1 MSTSKIESWSC
12 REARDTEDLAASLAP
27 GLKAGDVL
35 LLSGSLGAGKT
46 CFTRGL
52 GQGLGLDPDL
62 VLSPTFQLVR
72 ELRGGR
78 LPLFHVDLYRLAGPA
93 EAARLGLEE
102 YFDADGVTVVE
113 WPERLGPLA
122 PPQAWR
128 VAIDALD
135 GGERHITLE
144 RP

>member
-1 MSTSKIESWSC
+1 MSTSKIETWSC
-12 REARDTEDLAASLAP
+12 RGARDTENLAASLAP
-27 GLKAGDVL
+27 GLRPGDVL
-35 LLSGSLGAGKT
+35 LLSGALGAGKT

-52 GQGLGLDPDL
+52 GEGLGLDPAT

-78 LPLFHVDLYRLAGPA
+78 LPLFHVDLYRLSGPP
-93 EAARLGLEE
+93 EVGRLGLEE
-102 YFDADGVTVVE
+102 YFDGDGLTVVE

-122 PPQAWR
+122 PSHAWKISLE
-128 VAIDALD
+128 AMED
-135 GGERHITLE
+135 GGRRISLE

>member
-1 MSTSKIESWSC
+1 MSTSRPETWSC
-12 REARDTEDLAASLAP
+12 RQALDTEALASSLAP
-27 GLKAGDVL
+27 ELRAGDVL
-35 LLSGSLGAGKT
+35 LLSGPLGAGKT

-52 GQGLGLDPDL
+52 GLGLGLDPES

-78 LPLFHVDLYRLAGPA
+78 LPLFHVDLYRLGGPG
-93 EAARLGLEE
+93 EVERLGLDE
-102 YFDADGVTVVE
+102 YFDGDGVTVVE

-122 PPQAWR
+122 PAGAWK
-128 VAIDALD
+128 VSLEALD
-135 GGERHITLE
+135 DGERRVTLE

>member
-1 MSTSKIESWSC
+1 MAEQRLC
-12 REARDTEDLAASLAP
+12 AAPADTEALAASLASALHP
-27 GLKAGDVL
+27 GDVL
-35 LLSGSLGAGKT
+35 LLSGPLGAGKT

-52 GQGLGLDPDL
+52 AAGLGLQADQ

-78 LPLFHVDLYRLAGPA
+78 LPLFHIDLYRLSGPA

-102 YFDADGVTVVE
+102 YFDGDGVSVVE
-113 WPERLGPLA
+113 WPERLGALA
-122 PPQAWR
+122 PTGAWAVALTPQEN
-128 VAIDALD
+128 
-135 GGERHITLE
+135 GERLVTWI

>member
-1 MSTSKIESWSC
+1 MSISKVESWSC
-12 REARDTEDLAASLAP
+12 REPGDTENLAASLAP

-52 GQGLGLDPDL
+52 GKGLGLDPDL

-78 LPLFHVDLYRLAGPA
+78 LPLFHVDLYRLTGPA
-93 EAARLGLEE
+93 EAGRLGLDE
-102 YFDADGVTVVE
+102 YFDGDGVTVVE

-122 PPQAWR
+122 PRQSWL

-135 GGERHITLE
+135 NGERRVTLE

>member
-1 MSTSKIESWSC
+1 MSTSKIETWSC
-12 REARDTEDLAASLAP
+12 RQALDTESLAASLAP
-27 GLKAGDVL
+27 GLKAGDVV
-35 LLSGSLGAGKT
+35 LLSGPLGAGKT

-52 GQGLGLDPDL
+52 GQGLGLDPES

-78 LPLFHVDLYRLAGPA
+78 LPLFHVDLYRLSGPA
-93 EAARLGLEE
+93 EAERLGLDE
-102 YFDADGVTVVE
+102 YFDGDGVTVVE

-122 PPQAWR
+122 PRNAWR
-128 VAIDALD
+128 VSLEALED
-135 GGERHITLE
+135 GERRVTVE